1 MVRGPIINHR
11 KKYHMK
17 CLEQVW
23 QYFLTIRASLLFLDG
38 GSSSPPFRLVCID
51 GKTQTPISSF
61 FKSRFKLTSLFNGL
75 WKSSGAKW
83 TEHNEE
89 VFPGTHI
96 FLLSNTKSTHFFR
109 LFFLIGHTSPKNGI
123 LCMDIFLAGSF
134 TLPQRAATHLS
145 GIINLGLGRRDV
157 TGRTDTSSWSYV
169 IIRHGYY
176 PAERR
181 LIRMVDQNGGKFRR
195 L

>member
-1 MVRGPIINHR
+1 MVIVVLLNRKEFCVFVLLVYNLLLFFVVIRPVVGPPLSR
-11 KKYHMK
+11 KKTDP
-17 CLEQVW
+17 V
-23 QYFLTIRASLLFLDG
+23 
-38 GSSSPPFRLVCID
+38 
-51 GKTQTPISSF
+51 
-61 FKSRFKLTSLFNGL
+61 SRFEIFTLDINNF
-75 WKSSGAKW
+75 
-83 TEHNEE
+83 
-89 VFPGTHI
+89 FPGTHI

>member
-1 MVRGPIINHR
+1 M
-11 KKYHMK
+11 KY
-17 CLEQVW
+17 LEQVW

-38 GSSSPPFRLVCID
+38 GSSSPPFRLACID

-169 IIRHGYY
+169 IIRHRYY
-176 PAERR
+176 PAEKIIKKNHV
-181 LIRMVDQNGGKFRR
+181 LFKSQNFFAEVPLSMCTFR
-195 L
+195 